1 MPAETNLPCL
11 STRDPGLPAIGA
23 YREMNTHHTVN
34 EKVQNSFRLR
44 KRPMRADGRTPMHVA
59 QKHSRQRRKV
69 KKRHLALPCPHER
82 EFLFIRRMSTQPPRG
97 SNIPL
102 RPQLPAAWDSPLS
115 KKSENK
121 RVKNI
126 SLGDGNGPLLYTY
139 IFGVEGRNPSQ
150 KAKLF
155 CEIGEKLGGRYDIME
170 KKFMGI
176 QFWGRKNSL

>member
-59 QKHSRQRRKV
+59 QKHSWQRRKV

-82 EFLFIRRMSTQPPRG
+82 EFLFIRRKSTQPPRG

-102 RPQLPAAWDSPLS
+102 RPQLLAAWDSPLS
-115 KKSENK
+115 KKVRST
-121 RVKNI
+121 
-126 SLGDGNGPLLYTY
+126 GDGNGPLFYTY
-139 IFGVEGRNPSQ
+139 IFGVEGRNPSR

-155 CEIGEKLGGRYDIME
+155 AKLV
-170 KKFMGI
+170 K
-176 QFWGRKNSL
+176 S